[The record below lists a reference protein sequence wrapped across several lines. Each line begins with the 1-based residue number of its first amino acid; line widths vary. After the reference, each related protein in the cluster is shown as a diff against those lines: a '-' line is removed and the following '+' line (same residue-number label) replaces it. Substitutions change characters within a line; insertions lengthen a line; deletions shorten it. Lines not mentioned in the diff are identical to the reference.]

1 MIIKNFNNYF
11 KLSINGSQYLFTF
24 VLTDL
29 SNIVD
34 NDMNKKEYKKLVN
47 RYLKYIKINYD
58 NDVFDESKISIDD
71 SILKDTK
78 PEESLSIE
86 VDKKTKSK
94 LDEIILSGIKEE
106 FKKYEKLTIEV
117 KK

>member
-29 SNIVD
+29 SNIV
-34 NDMNKKEYKKLVN
+34 NKDMNQKEYKKLVN
-47 RYLKYIKINYD
+47 RYLKYIKINYN
-58 NDVFDESKISIDD
+58 NDIFNEAEISLDG
-71 SILKDTK
+71 SILNDSK
-78 PEESLSIE
+78 PEESLFIE
-86 VDKKTKSK
+86 IDKKAKSK

-106 FKKYEKLTIEV
+106 FKKHEKLTFEI